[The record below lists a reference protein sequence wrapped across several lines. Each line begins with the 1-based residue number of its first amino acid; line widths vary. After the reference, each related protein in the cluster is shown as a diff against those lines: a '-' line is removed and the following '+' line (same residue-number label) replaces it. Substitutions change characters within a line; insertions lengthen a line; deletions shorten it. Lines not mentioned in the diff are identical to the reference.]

1 MMPRPF
7 FIRNIPN
14 FLSGYRILA
23 LPFLAWAI
31 WMSNDKLFIILLS
44 VNLISDILDGL
55 IARSFK
61 LETEFGAKLDSIA
74 DIGTYIMAFSG
85 MFILYTKFTRDH
97 SFELIL
103 ILTLYL
109 IPQLVSLIKFRRSPS
124 LHLYSNKITGYIQGI
139 FIFTFFNFG
148 YWAPYF
154 YFMIAA
160 SCLAYLEELV
170 CVLYLS
176 KLRSNV
182 KTIYHVLNHPKDA
195 S

>member
-1 MMPRPF
+1 MARSF
-7 FIRNIPN
+7 VIRNIPN

-23 LPFLAWAI
+23 LPFLAWSVWAH
-31 WMSNDKLFIILLS
+31 NDKLFIILLS
-44 VNLISDILDGL
+44 VNLITDILDGL

-74 DIGTYIMAFSG
+74 DIGTYIMAFAG
-85 MFILYTKFTRDH
+85 MFVLHPEFVRNH
-97 SFELIL
+97 RPEFIL
-103 ILTLYL
+103 ILTLYI
-109 IPQLVSLIKFRRSPS
+109 IPQVVSLIKFKRSPS

-170 CVLYLS
+170 CVLYL
-176 KLRSNV
+176 KRMRSNV
-182 KTIYHVLNHPKDA
+182 KTVYHVVKQRKNA
-195 S
+195 A

>member
-1 MMPRPF
+1 MERSF

-31 WMSNDKLFIILLS
+31 WLHNDRLFIVLLS
-44 VNLISDILDGL
+44 VNLITDILDGL

-61 LETEFGAKLDSIA
+61 LETEFGAKLDSLA
-74 DIGTYIMAFSG
+74 DIGTYVMAFSG
-85 MFILYTKFTRDH
+85 MFVLQTEFVREH
-97 SFELIL
+97 AFELIL
-103 ILTLYL
+103 ILTLYV
-109 IPQLVSLIKFRRSPS
+109 IPQIVSLVKFRRSPS

-160 SCLAYLEELV
+160 SCLAYLEELL
-170 CVLYLS
+170 CVIYFRN
-176 KLRSNV
+176 LRSNV
-182 KTIYHVLNHPKDA
+182 KTFYHVLKAGKDA
-195 S
+195 A

>member
-1 MMPRPF
+1 MPRPF

-23 LPFLAWAI
+23 LPFLAWSI
-31 WMSNDKLFIILLS
+31 WMSNDKLFILLLS
-44 VNLISDILDGL
+44 INLVSDILDGL

-74 DIGTYIMAFSG
+74 DIGTYVMAFAG
-85 MFILYTKFTRDH
+85 MFVLHPEFVSDH
-97 SFELIL
+97 RFEFIL
-103 ILTLYL
+103 ILVLYL
-109 IPQLVSLIKFRRSPS
+109 IPQIISLVKFRRSPS

-154 YFMIAA
+154 YFMIVL
-160 SCLAYLEELV
+160 SCLAYLEELA
-170 CVLYLS
+170 CVLFLR

-182 KTIYHVLNHPKDA
+182 KTFYHVLKTGKNA
-195 S
+195 V

>member
-1 MMPRPF
+1 MPRS
-7 FIRNIPN
+7 FILRNIPN

-31 WMSNDKLFIILLS
+31 WTSNDRLFIILLS

-74 DIGTYIMAFSG
+74 DIGTYVMAFAG
-85 MFILYTKFTRDH
+85 MFALHPEFVREH
-97 SFELIL
+97 VPEFIL
-103 ILTLYL
+103 ILCLYVA
-109 IPQLVSLIKFRRSPS
+109 PQVIALIKFRRSPS

-154 YFMIAA
+154 YFMIIV

-170 CVLYLS
+170 CVLYLR

-182 KTIYHVLNHPKDA
+182 KTIYHVVKHKGNAD
-195 S
+195 